1 VRDKLCVRLGGN
13 TPLFLD
19 PGFEFIGQQ
28 HLADGLMADALDVAQ
43 FDQLI
48 GNQAQPFSTIR
59 A

>member
-1 VRDKLCVRLGGN
+1 
-13 TPLFLD
+13 
-19 PGFEFIGQQ
+19 
-28 HLADGLMADALDVAQ
+28 MADALDVAQ